1 MAKSP
6 YISSA
11 IARQFVLFIA
21 SIILLALLGSAFLQY
36 EREKQIAS
44 NKLAEKG
51 HSIGRLL
58 SSMSVDPMLVYDN
71 HTINEFARNASQQS
85 GVVYAVYLDNEKHA
99 LTSYFNQD
107 LPSVTQAMQAAQLK
121 NDPYST
127 LNILLQQDDILHQTF
142 PVMFNQQQ
150 LAEIYIGLDKTP
162 LLTEPQ
168 NNLRIHL
175 VSSLLIGLFTGLGI
189 YLGFIKK
196 VSRPVRRLREA
207 ANHIIRFNF
216 DKPVEIKVKGKNE
229 LTELAQTFEQMRI
242 RLRDAVE
249 SRDQSLQE
257 VEELNVSL
265 EDRVRERTNALQEL
279 NAQITHQAMHDP
291 LTGLPNRVL
300 VIERLN
306 QAIDYARRHQ
316 TGLAVL
322 ILDLNNFKEINDTLG
337 HPEGDLILEQV
348 ATRIPGAL
356 RASDTVG
363 RLGGDEFAVVLP
375 EIDEAH
381 AIEVS
386 EKIIHAMQPVF
397 NLSDQTV
404 NINASVGIALYPE
417 HGEEQSTLIR
427 HADVAMYASKRS
439 NRAISVYNPQL
450 DTHTPGRLALMA
462 DLQNAIEQNQLAL
475 YYQPQIRI
483 KDNRAYGVEV
493 LLRWNHPQ
501 QGFIPPEQFIQLA
514 ENTGLINQ
522 LTDWVIHQS
531 LKQWREWHDSGLTLE
546 MSINISA
553 RNLTDLH
560 LPQTLHAA
568 IQQYNVAPQYIKLEI
583 TESSIMTNYD
593 VALNLMRH
601 PLLEG
606 LKYAIDDFGT
616 GYSSLNYLK
625 QLPVDEVKIDK
636 SFIFDMSKNNDDT
649 QIVHSIIDLSH
660 NFGHR
665 VVAEGVENNHVLH
678 MLSEM
683 GCDAIQGFL
692 ISKPRPHNEIPGLIR
707 RLNKAHK

>member
-1 MAKSP
+1 MGKSL

-21 SIILLALLGSAFLQY
+21 SVILLALLGSAFLQY

-51 HSIGRLL
+51 DSIGRLL

-99 LTSYFNQD
+99 LTSYFNQN
-107 LPSVTQAMQAAQLK
+107 LSAVTQAMQASSLEH
-121 NDPYST
+121 DPYST
-127 LNILLQQDDILHQTF
+127 LQVLLKRDDILHQTYAVNF
-142 PVMFNQQQ
+142 QQQQ
-150 LAEIYIGLDKTP
+150 LAKIYIGLDKTP

-175 VSSLLIGLFTGLGI
+175 ISSLLIGLFIGLGI
-189 YLGFIKK
+189 YLGFIRK
-196 VSRPVRRLREA
+196 VSRPIRQLREA

-216 DKPVEIKVKGKNE
+216 DKSVEVKGKNE
-229 LTELAQTFEQMRI
+229 LSELAQTFEQMRI

-249 SRDQSLQE
+249 SRDESLQE
-257 VEELNVSL
+257 IEELNVSL

-306 QAIDYARRHQ
+306 QAIDYAHRNKTQ
-316 TGLAVL
+316 LAVF

-337 HPEGDLILEQV
+337 HPEGDLILQQV
-348 ATRIPGAL
+348 ASRIPSAL

-375 EIDEAH
+375 DIDEQH
-381 AIEVS
+381 ALDVG
-386 EKIIHAMQPVF
+386 EKIIHAMKPAF
-397 NLSDQTV
+397 DLSDQTV
-404 NINASVGIALYPE
+404 NISASIGIALYPE
-417 HGEEQSTLIR
+417 HGEEQSTLIK
-427 HADVAMYASKRS
+427 HADVAMYASKHNS
-439 NRAISVYNPQL
+439 QAISIYNPQL
-450 DTHTPGRLALMA
+450 DTHTPRRLALMA
-462 DLQNAIEQNQLAL
+462 DLQNAIEDNQLAL
-475 YYQPQIRI
+475 YYQPQIYI
-483 KDNRAYGVEV
+483 KDSRAYGVEA
-493 LLRWNHPQ
+493 LIRWNHPQ
-501 QGFIPPEQFIQLA
+501 QGFIPPDQFIHLA
-514 ENTGLINQ
+514 ENSSLINQ

-531 LKQWREWHDSGLTLE
+531 LKQWREWHDAGLTLDI
-546 MSINISA
+546 SINISA
-553 RNLTDLH
+553 RNLSDPR
-560 LPQTLHAA
+560 LPQILHSAM
-568 IQQYNVAPQYIKLEI
+568 QQYNVIPQHIKLEI
-583 TESSIMTNYD
+583 TETSIMTNHD
-593 VALNLMRH
+593 MALTLMRH
-601 PLLEG
+601 PMLEG
-606 LKYAIDDFGT
+606 VKFAIDDFGT

-660 NFGHR
+660 NFGHS
-665 VVAEGVENNHVLH
+665 VVAEGVENSHVLNI
-678 MLSEM
+678 LNDM

-692 ISKPRPHNEIPGLIR
+692 ISKPRPHSEIPRLIR
-707 RLNKAHK
+707 RLNKAQK